1 MEFEQL
7 LAPISDESP
16 AGVDI
21 REHPDYSGAFY
32 ELRDLRNSIRAQE
45 RKVIELEELYALASE
60 WKGVQE
66 QCLSI
71 LSEQSKD
78 VEVLAWLAEAAVR
91 LNGFHGLANVLVLMD
106 KMIQTYWGQL
116 YPLPDEDGINA
127 TLFPLTGLN
136 GDNGEGTL
144 VMPVRMAPLLTNSDG
159 DAFSAWDFI
168 KSCDLAQ
175 IQDEAK
181 RQKRINNDGVK
192 SLDQWQ
198 QMMVGI
204 DALKIQSVAKAIQSC
219 AQAFAS
225 LDQFLADQCGFD
237 APPTSAIK
245 NVLSVA
251 LEALNSVT
259 LMEISH
265 LLEEP
270 PEEAAESEEPEHSE
284 TIESDVR
291 IEQMPS
297 GPAKVAN
304 FRAEAYY
311 PSSREEAL
319 VMVSRLRAFFRD
331 TEPHSPLS
339 YQMERIER
347 WGRMSLGDLM
357 SELLDDDATRSQFF
371 IEFFEHFALVELNS
385 AI

>member
-7 LAPISDESP
+7 LAPISEESP
-16 AGVDI
+16 AGVDV
-21 REHPDYSGAFY
+21 REHPDYSEAFY
-32 ELRDLRNSIRAQE
+32 ALRDLRNGIRAQE
-45 RKVIELEELYALASE
+45 RRVIELEELYALASE

-71 LSEQSKD
+71 LSEQTKD
-78 VEVLAWLAEAAVR
+78 VEVLAWLAEASVR
-91 LNGFHGLANVLVLMD
+91 LNGFHGLADVLVLMD
-106 KMIQTYWGQL
+106 RMIQTYWGSI

-144 VMPVRMAPLLTNSDG
+144 VMPIRMAPLLVNSDG
-159 DAFSAWDFI
+159 EAFCAWDFI

-175 IQDEAK
+175 VQDEAK
-181 RQKRINNDGVK
+181 RQKRINDGVK
-192 SLDQWQ
+192 PLDQWQ

-204 DALKIQSVAKAIQSC
+204 ETLEVQSVTKAIQTC
-219 AQAFAS
+219 TDAFAS
-225 LDQFLADQCGFD
+225 LDEFLADQCGFD

-251 LEALNSVT
+251 WEALNSAT

-270 PEEAAESEEPEHSE
+270 ATAAESEEPELSE
-284 TIESDVR
+284 TNESDVR
-291 IEQMPS
+291 LEQKPS

-319 VMVSRLRAFFRD
+319 IMVSRLRAFFRD

-357 SELLDDDATRSQFF
+357 SELLDDDATRNQFF
-371 IEFFEHFALVELNS
+371 RLIGLSKDSSPS
-385 AI
+385 A